1 MLALPL
7 VSCQT
12 TIEDT
17 GDTAVAAP
25 EIFAEVETQ
34 PATKTQLVVDGGG
47 EGTIYWK
54 PGDEINVFYGTTSTH
69 YISQNTSNATTA
81 VFRTTDV
88 IGSNEGEWTLIWGLY
103 PYDANAVCDGNSVT
117 TTLPNTQYGVPGTFD
132 DDLFITLARSGST
145 DLNFYNLCGGIKF
158 SLSRDDITSITFKGN
173 NNESLAGKVS
183 ASLYQGLPKA
193 TVVSG
198 KKEVTLYP
206 RTGSTFAKNKYYYFI
221 LLPQTL
227 SKGFT
232 MTFTTSGGK
241 SGTFNYQTDPNDV
254 LKVVTIKRSIFK
266 TQSNIDLLSNLPSPS
281 TPPVGNNYSKVL
293 FLGNSITKHGINEYW
308 WGLWGMA
315 ATTREN
321 DYVHRVMAGIR
332 SHNQS
337 TTFSA
342 VNIANWEQDFSTP
355 LSSLISLSD
364 LSADTDLIVIRLG
377 ENVSNTSGF
386 QNALTNLYNYVT
398 GIAPNAR
405 VIITGQF
412 WPNSEKEAACKNVAT
427 AKGATYVKIN
437 QYGNSAY
444 EERVGNYVY
453 GDDGQWHMID
463 RSDVASHPS
472 DAGMQAI
479 ANEIL
484 AVLY

>member
-17 GDTAVAAP
+17 GNTAVAAP

-69 YISQNTSNATTA
+69 YTSQNTSNVTTA

-88 IGSNEGEWTLIWGLY
+88 IGDTECENIWGLY
-103 PYDANAVCDGNSVT
+103 PYDANAICDGYSVN
-117 TTLPNTQYGVPGTFD
+117 TTLPHVQYGVSGTFD
-132 DDLFITLARSGST
+132 DDLFITLAHSNTT

-158 SLSRDDITSITFKGN
+158 SLSRDDITSIKFKGN
-173 NNESLAGKVS
+173 NNEYLAGGISVS
-183 ASLYQGLPKA
+183 LFQGLPAA
-193 TVVSG
+193 TVLNG
-198 KKEVTLYP
+198 KKEITLYP
-206 RTGSTFAKNKYYYFI
+206 ATGSTFEKNQYYYFI
-221 LLPQTL
+221 LLPQKL

-232 MTFTTSGGK
+232 MTFTTSGGT
-241 SGTFNYQTDPNDV
+241 SGTFNHQTNPNDV

-266 TQSNIDLLSNLPSPS
+266 TQANIDQLSNLPAPAV
-281 TPPVGNNYSKVL
+281 VGDYNKVL
-293 FLGNSITKHGINEYW
+293 FLGNSITKHGICDYW

-321 DYVHRVMAGIR
+321 DYVHKVMAVIQ
-332 SHNQS
+332 SHTPS
-337 TTFSA
+337 ATFSA

-355 LSSLISLSD
+355 LSSLISSSD
-364 LSADTDLIVIRLG
+364 LSAETDLIVIRLG
-377 ENVSNTSGF
+377 ENVKKEDISRFETE
-386 QNALTNLYNYVT
+386 LTNLYDYAT

-412 WPNSEKEAACKNVAT
+412 WVNSAKETACRNVAN
-427 AKGATYVKIN
+427 AKHATFVQIN
-437 QYGNSAY
+437 QYGSSSVYMESIGNS
-444 EERVGNYVY
+444 VY
-453 GDDGQWHMID
+453 GDDGQWHVIT
-463 RSDVASHPS
+463 RADVASHPS
-472 DAGMQAI
+472 DAGMQGI

-484 AVLY
+484 SALYN